1 MNAASLRRFRW
12 WIPVFVMLT
21 PVLCSAQTADFP
33 SCYYSY
39 QGNGDEDAVVEFSVP
54 AEGVIETATVRYR
67 AGTGHCTSVKVHIY
81 VDDVFVATTAYLPAG
96 EYSQA
101 FDVTYLLGGA
111 SGAVVTLEFD
121 SCEAGVG
128 CCEGPPY
135 GSWAGW
141 TCLEGTVAG
150 NGCPELLGPT
160 PYLWFEDS
168 PFAGLDFGA
177 FYFEDFEDHVMSLTN
192 ITLDDQNGMVSSDH
206 PAGPSSID
214 SVDGDD
220 GDPNDGG
227 CSDCDAWWALGPYGV
242 HVLFQE
248 DDQGRLPT
256 HAGVVWTDGEGLVSF
271 NAYGNDSSLL
281 GTIGPVAI
289 ADGSFNGT
297 TAEDRF
303 FGVIC
308 TDGISRVHISNAGG
322 GMEIDH
328 IQFGY
333 SGTGGLSWTDV
344 TSGQPLN
351 DPRYTVGAAWGDY
364 DGDGYH
370 DLYLATTW
378 AGTPDGEN
386 RLLRNN
392 AGSGFTDVTDA
403 LLGNPD
409 QTHGAVWGDYDNDGR
424 LDLYLTN
431 HDAANVL
438 LRNEGA
444 GSFTDVTTGPL
455 GNTFDGSTATWAD
468 YDLDSLVDIYIGN
481 NVDHE
486 RLLHNE
492 GDGVFVDATVPELMN
507 MGFVKNH
514 VWIDYDND
522 FDQDLCIGIVS
533 GPNKFIRND
542 GDGDF
547 SHMVIP
553 ELYDEANTI
562 GYAWGDYDNDGD
574 LDVVACNNGST
585 SKLLRN
591 DGQDVFVNVTA
602 TSGALDSED
611 TANTAAA
618 WADYDN
624 DGDLDL
630 AVAGSGYLRL
640 LNHDG
645 SGAFTDVTSP
655 VMTMSEHITS
665 LSWADYDND
674 GDLDLYVAVSPGE
687 NRLFRNEN
695 QLGTHWLHLDLEGS
709 LANRS
714 AIGARVRIVA
724 DGVPQIREISAGNG
738 SRNQNSLTVE
748 FGLGA
753 AVVADTVQVFWPISL
768 NRNTPHVTYLYDVPA
783 DQRIMVTE
791 SITSVEDTTD
801 RIPEQ
806 VVLRDAFPNP
816 FNPRT
821 TIRYELTVP
830 THVRLRLYDLT
841 GRLVDVLV
849 GGVTQ
854 PAGTHSIVWTGCDAQ
869 GRAMSSGTYFCRL
882 EAGPYTQ
889 TIRMTLVR

>member
-492 GDGVFVDATVPELMN
+492 GDGAGTNEHGFRQEPRVDRLRQRLRP
-507 MGFVKNH
+507 
-514 VWIDYDND
+514 
-522 FDQDLCIGIVS
+522 
-533 GPNKFIRND
+533 GPVHRHSQRPQQVHPQRRRRRFLAH
-542 GDGDF
+542 GD
-547 SHMVIP
+547 SR
-553 ELYDEANTI
+553 T
-562 GYAWGDYDNDGD
+562 
-574 LDVVACNNGST
+574 
-585 SKLLRN
+585 LRR
-591 DGQDVFVNVTA
+591 G
-602 TSGALDSED
+602 
-611 TANTAAA
+611 
-618 WADYDN
+618 
-624 DGDLDL
+624 
-630 AVAGSGYLRL
+630 
-640 LNHDG
+640 
-645 SGAFTDVTSP
+645 
-655 VMTMSEHITS
+655 EH
-665 LSWADYDND
+665 
-674 GDLDLYVAVSPGE
+674 
-687 NRLFRNEN
+687 
-695 QLGTHWLHLDLEGS
+695 H
-709 LANRS
+709 
-714 AIGARVRIVA
+714 
-724 DGVPQIREISAGNG
+724 
-738 SRNQNSLTVE
+738 
-748 FGLGA
+748 
-753 AVVADTVQVFWPISL
+753 
-768 NRNTPHVTYLYDVPA
+768 
-783 DQRIMVTE
+783 
-791 SITSVEDTTD
+791 
-801 RIPEQ
+801 
-806 VVLRDAFPNP
+806 
-816 FNPRT
+816 
-821 TIRYELTVP
+821 
-830 THVRLRLYDLT
+830 RLRL
-841 GRLVDVLV
+841 GRLRQRRRSRRRRLQQRIDEQAAAQRWPGCFRERDRNERRPGFRGYRQH
-849 GGVTQ
+849 GGRL
-854 PAGTHSIVWTGCDAQ
+854 
-869 GRAMSSGTYFCRL
+869 GRLRQRRRSRSRRG
-882 EAGPYTQ
+882 G
-889 TIRMTLVR
+889 